1 MTRAATWEKPANFQF
16 AKIDGIHL
24 PFADNSLDFVFS
36 GRLMEH
42 LHPDDAV
49 RQLSQLYR
57 VLVPG
62 GAYYCITTH
71 AVTGPHDIRYTLTKL
86 HVDST

>member
-1 MTRAATWEKPANFQF
+1 MGEACHFSICQDRWYPL
-16 AKIDGIHL
+16 H
-24 PFADNSLDFVFS
+24 FADNSLDFVFS